1 MQIPVLVEP
10 IATGFRASTG
20 SPLDLTAEGA
30 SADDALATLKKNLTT
45 RLQSGAKLRS
55 LRVLDVDSML
65 AAGRSL
71 AANPLFDDWVAAV
84 EEYRRIHNTVPD
96 E

>member
-20 SPLDLTAEGA
+20 SPLDLTAEG
-30 SADDALATLKKNLTT
+30 ATLKKNLTT